1 MNFQYIIENTREK
14 IRVKTHERMNPNDGL
29 SGRGGVKLDFFI
41 DQDKIGTVSISGTDI
56 KRGFVYDLEVFKKYH
71 GNGYGRYIMEYILK
85 HYDIEGLTVDINN
98 AVAISLYK
106 SLGFKVKKTVDGE
119 KGEKQYWMVKQND
132 SD

>member
-14 IRVKTHERMNPNDGL
+14 IRVVTHERTNPNDGL
-29 SGRGGVKLDFFI
+29 SGKGVKLDFFI

-56 KRGFVYDLEVFKKYH
+56 KRGFVYDLEVFKKYR

-119 KGEKQYWMVKQND
+119 KGEKQYWMVIKNE

>member
-1 MNFQYIIENTREK
+1 M
-14 IRVKTHERMNPNDGL
+14 
-29 SGRGGVKLDFFI
+29 DFFI
-41 DQDKIGTVSISGTDI
+41 DEDKIGTVSISGTDI
-56 KRGFVYDLEVFKKYH
+56 KRGFVYDLEVFKKYR

-119 KGEKQYWMVKQND
+119 KGEKQYWMVIKNE